1 MVKKSKGLK
10 KSGALVLT
18 AMLTV
23 LSMSTTTFATPLS
36 YDAEEG
42 IGIEVQS
49 PTGMTGARSTT
60 DDPAV
65 SVAGGKLWTTWKGA
79 SMFRANYDHSK
90 KTHRCSVTNDHKEIK
105 RSEWVS
111 KGARA
116 ISPWLYQTFSNNKAY
131 AATK

>member
-1 MVKKSKGLK
+1 
-10 KSGALVLT
+10 
-18 AMLTV
+18 MLTV

-36 YDAEEG
+36 YDSEEG

-60 DDPAV
+60 NDSAV
-65 SVAGGKLWTTWKGA
+65 SVAGGKLWTTWKDGK
-79 SMFRANYDHSK
+79 MFRANYDHSK
-90 KTHRCSVTNDHKEIK
+90 KTHRCSVTNDHREIK

-111 KGARA
+111 KGTRA
-116 ISPWLYQTFSNNKAY
+116 VSPWLSQTFSNNKAY